1 MSVFCVLIKLLI
13 SLYAIVI
20 TSKESEIDNLIHF
33 ISSCLKGI
41 RIIQHSR
48 YGKTP
53 YSENTLY

>member
-41 RIIQHSR
+41 RIIHS
-48 YGKTP
+48 
-53 YSENTLY
+53 